1 MQIETREYL
10 DFDDVLIKP
19 KRSSLSSR
27 KDVDIEREFTF
38 LHSKKTWKGVP
49 IMASNMDTVGTW
61 EMRDVLSSY
70 HMPTMMHKFYDEID
84 WMIGMVDDSYFEK
97 YQTEKLQEFI
107 SKVKYTIPSFGI
119 RDQDTKLLFLLIEKV
134 KYFPNIVCFDVA
146 NGYTERYSDHIKQ
159 MRDQFGESLTIIAGN
174 VATPE
179 ATEALVFAGAD
190 VVKVGIGNGSRCLT
204 RMKAGV
210 GIPHLTA
217 IQLCS
222 DAAHGLGA
230 HILADGGIKEVADF
244 SKAFGAGADFVMA
257 GGFFA
262 GHKES
267 GGAMFERDGELYK
280 ESYGMSSDFAMKKH
294 YGEKAE
300 YRSSEGDYSLIPY
313 KGLVKYTVEDLLG
326 GLRSTMTYIG
336 ARRLKDLSK
345 CTTFVKVN
353 RVK

>member
-38 LHSKKTWKGVP
+38 LHSKKIWKGVP

-70 HMPTMMHKFYDEID
+70 HMPTMIHKFYDQTD
-84 WMIGMVDDSYFEK
+84 WVIEMRDNSSYNFHP
-97 YQTEKLQEFI
+97 TEAIQKFANN
-107 SKVKYTIPSFGI
+107 VKYTIPSFGI
-119 RDQDTKLLFLLIEKV
+119 RDEDTQLLFKLIEIV
-134 KYFPNIVCFDVA
+134 EYFPNIVCFDVA
-146 NGYTERYSDHIKQ
+146 NGYTQRYIDHISR
-159 MRDQFGESLTIIAGN
+159 MRDMFGESLTIIAGN

-179 ATEALVFAGAD
+179 ATEALIFAGAD
-190 VVKVGIGNGSRCLT
+190 VVKIGIGNGSRCLT

-217 IQLCS
+217 IQTCS
-222 DAAHGLGA
+222 DAAHGLDA

-262 GHKES
+262 GHEES
-267 GGAMFERDGELYK
+267 GGDTFEEKGKMYK
-280 ESYGMSSDFAMKKH
+280 ESYGMSSEYAMKKH
-294 YGEKAE
+294 YGKKAE

-313 KGLVKYTVEDLLG
+313 KGSVKNTVEDLLG

-336 ARRLKDLSK
+336 AKRLKDVSK
-345 CTTFVKVN
+345 RTTFIKVN
-353 RVK
+353 RLK